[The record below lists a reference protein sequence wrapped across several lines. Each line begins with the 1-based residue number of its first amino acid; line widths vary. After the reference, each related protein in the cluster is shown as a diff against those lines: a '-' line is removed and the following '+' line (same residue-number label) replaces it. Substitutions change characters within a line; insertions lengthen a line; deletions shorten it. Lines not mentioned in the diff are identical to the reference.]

1 MDVSEYEIE
10 HARLC
15 SLPVFPTSDREGYV
29 RPGITYRQ
37 WLFARILP
45 AYIAKENSLFNA
57 ITMTENAV
65 MEILR
70 REAEAECPSYLP

>member
-1 MDVSEYEIE
+1 MEPSEYEIE

-15 SLPVFPTSDREGYV
+15 SLPVHPTPHHGATL
-29 RPGITYRQ
+29 GINYRQ

>member
-15 SLPVFPTSDREGYV
+15 SLPVHPTPHHGATL
-29 RPGITYRQ
+29 GINYRQ
-37 WLFARILP
+37 WLFAQILP
-45 AYIAKENSLFNA
+45 AMIAHEGSLFNA

-70 REAEAECPSYLP
+70 REAEAECDVE

>member
-1 MDVSEYEIE
+1 MTADSPYEIE

-15 SLPVFPTSDREGYV
+15 SMPVHPTPDREGYV

-45 AYIAKENSLFNA
+45 AYIAKENSLCNA
-57 ITMTENAV
+57 VAMTENAV

-70 REAEAECPSYLP
+70 QEAEAECPQE